1 MLKCVFEALWAAPLR
16 SSVLRG
22 SETLPVKR
30 EQETR
35 LSLTNRLSK
44 RNDVADL
51 TSVIKIRLKKLIP
64 RIRPF
69 KVEPTRIDPPSVIS
83 Y

>member
-1 MLKCVFEALWAAPLR
+1 M
-16 SSVLRG
+16 LRG

-30 EQETR
+30 EQEIQ

-51 TSVIKIRLKKLIP
+51 TSVIKIRLKK
-64 RIRPF
+64 
-69 KVEPTRIDPPSVIS
+69 IDSSHPAFQGGTVGTGGGPNSF
-83 Y
+83 